1 MMARQGFRVRTIL
14 SIFCALLVFSE
25 LFCPMLSIP
34 LIIKNSIKLRKST
47 TQQHKTKMPS
57 SQNHILSK
65 LKYTINEG
73 KKLRKRTRTNEPYM
87 LSDRNVLPAT
97 PTTLKLKNAIRVL
110 GYVGNKQIIP
120 LAQKR
125 QASVTLPFEVIAIGS
140 ITKNA
145 TGEYSY

>member
-14 SIFCALLVFSE
+14 SIFCALLVFCE
-25 LFCPMLSIP
+25 LFCTMLSIP

-47 TQQHKTKMPS
+47 TQQHETKMPS